1 MSPSNPPLRSA
12 LAAPGGGASKAA
24 GFVGQQKSDSFCD
37 SFHRSVADEDF
48 SAACL
53 GLQPRTQRA
62 VSPTPPNAP
71 VETPTS
77 IRMRRTIKRLLPRVC
92 SVPLAPEA
100 DSRHHEVPRMVAWSQ
115 PETDG
120 LAEKFKIRVHAKGM
134 WHFTDEEECRHDALW
149 RDESDKVCSAAGTP
163 RRRGCKSSKGASVET
178 AAEARAIFVDE
189 AALFSNSDSKMKTA
203 WPSFVSAP
211 LPLTH
216 IKPSRHVSRL
226 LLSSLLQ
233 QIPVPP
239 PPTVEPATSPSLPD
253 DRTCTAAAADTPA
266 MSHRSAAALAVAAA
280 FEAQGAA
287 FGPAALPKC
296 TQKPP
301 LRPFAPIANG
311 RSRRTV
317 SPASSLLL
325 WVPM

>member
-1 MSPSNPPLRSA
+1 MCPSTPPRRSA
-12 LAAPGGGASKAA
+12 LAATGWGTSQAA
-24 GFVGQQKSDSFCD
+24 GCVGQHQRDSFCD

-53 GLQPRTQRA
+53 GLQPRTQHTA
-62 VSPTPPNAP
+62 VSPTSSKSP

-77 IRMRRTIKRLLPRVC
+77 MRMRRSIKRLLPRVC

-100 DSRHHEVPRMVAWSQ
+100 DSEHHDVPLVDASSQ

-120 LAEKFKIRVHAKGM
+120 LAEKFKIQVHAKGM
-134 WHFTDEEECRHDALW
+134 PHFTDEEECRHDARW
-149 RDESDKVCSAAGTP
+149 RDASDKVCSAAGTP
-163 RRRGCKSSKGASVET
+163 RRRSLESRAGASVE
-178 AAEARAIFVDE
+178 AAGEARDIVVDE
-189 AALFSNSDSKMKTA
+189 TALFTLFNNSDSKM
-203 WPSFVSAP
+203 SAP
-211 LPLTH
+211 LPQTH

-233 QIPVPP
+233 QAPAPSS
-239 PPTVEPATSPSLPD
+239 PTVEPAAAPSLPD
-253 DRTCTAAAADTPA
+253 DRTCTAAAPDTPA
-266 MSHRSAAALAVAAA
+266 ISHPTAAALAVAAA

-287 FGPAALPKC
+287 FAPALNKI
-296 TQKPP
+296 TQAPP
-301 LRPFAPIANG
+301 LRPFALTVK
-311 RSRRTV
+311 SRRTV